1 MDNTALFQA
10 ACERRDYALLQD
22 AVAHMTKRDAVDY
35 LHEMFPHQ
43 ARAWFVRNLTYLMQ
57 LDPLGLSR
65 ILTFS
70 NPTADKA
77 IRNVMNGV
85 TA

>member
-1 MDNTALFQA
+1 MDNSALFQA
-10 ACERRDYALLQD
+10 ACERRDYALIQD
-22 AVAHMTKRDAVDY
+22 AVANMTKKEAVDY
-35 LHEMFPHQ
+35 LHELFPHQ
-43 ARAWFVRNLTYLMQ
+43 ARAWFGRNLSYLMQ

-77 IRNVMNGV
+77 IRNVMKG
-85 TA
+85 TAA